1 MDKERK
7 KGNPVTGVLAAL
19 YGIYLLYGIGSGMM
33 DRYTMT
39 NLTAHMKTACVGR
52 FLIDLPASM
61 DYSHSRAYM
70 DGLWISGQ
78 DETQQ
83 AFDARVLARQAAIEA
98 VPNKQGQKN
107 MERID
112 SYNNNGFTGKIFIFG
127 RDITKGKENGKP
139 VDWIDVAVEA
149 YVHAQGKSFN
159 FTSDGYDVDLTGDV
173 RRLMDK
179 LRLVSE
185 KEIPTT
191 PGFCFGPGMF
201 VDPLPA
207 DFTEGVTLFAGF
219 TDHPDLAMALDMR
232 AGTTP
237 DKEARLERDT
247 AVDAEM
253 PLWQKPLMQK
263 LRKGKRTINGIEGD
277 EVAEKWTELNFVH
290 TFGFH
295 WEVNG
300 TDDNVFVPYMHL
312 EMSTGHPVQA
322 GARPVISFLGEE
334 ALVHLWDKI
343 ASSIRR
349 RPTSAA
355 PAQPGPPPGPR
366 LGEAASAGD
375 ICPETGWWEC
385 KDGENGA
392 GPAGGQRQ
400 FVKKGERMPQALPLS
415 PQTLWDKLRRVQ
427 PSYQS
432 GQPTGW
438 TLIDRRSRERLAP
451 AVQLAAAVPVA
462 ANSVMQARGSTGA
475 MATAG
480 SFAGTGATCP
490 ASGWW
495 RCEDADALD
504 GTRWFAQGELL
515 PPATFRLPAAR
526 FSTVTDAGVI
536 QRRSRWQLVR
546 EVPDHDDG
554 PAAS

>member
-1 MDKERK
+1 MDKAHK
-7 KGNPVTGVLAAL
+7 KTHPLIGMLAAL
-19 YGIYLLYGIGSGMM
+19 YGIYLLYCLGDSMK
-33 DRYTMT
+33 DRYTVGT
-39 NLTAHMKTACVGR
+39 LTDRMKTACVGR
-52 FLIDLPASM
+52 FVIDLPQSM
-61 DYSHSRAYM
+61 DFSYSRAYM
-70 DGLWISGQ
+70 KGFWISGQ
-78 DETQQ
+78 EESLQ
-83 AFDARVLARQAAIEA
+83 AFEARVATRRHEIEA
-98 VPNKQGQKN
+98 EPNQLGKKN
-107 MERID
+107 LEAAED
-112 SYNNNGFTGKIFIFG
+112 YQNNGFVGKIFRFG
-127 RDITKGKENGKP
+127 RDLTKGEENGKP
-139 VDWIDVAVEA
+139 VDWINVKLEA
-149 YVHAQGKSFN
+149 YVHASGRSFN
-159 FTSDGYDVDLTGDV
+159 FIANGYDPSKTGN
-173 RRLMDK
+173 LPMLLDK
-179 LRLVSE
+179 LRLVPAHD
-185 KEIPTT
+185 IPTT

-237 DKEARLERDT
+237 DKEGRLERDT

-526 FSTVTDAGVI
+526 FSTATDAGVI